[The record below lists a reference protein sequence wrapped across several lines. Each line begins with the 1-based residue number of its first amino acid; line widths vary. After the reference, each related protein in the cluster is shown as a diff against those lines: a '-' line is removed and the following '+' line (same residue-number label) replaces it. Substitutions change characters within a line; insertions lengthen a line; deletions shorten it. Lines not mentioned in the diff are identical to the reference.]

1 MYLGKKASSH
11 KFVLFSGK
19 LKYIMVFPCSSVGK
33 ESACN
38 TGDMGSIPE
47 SGRSPEKEMAAH
59 YSILA
64 WKIPLTEEPGKLQS
78 MGSQKNQARLK
89 D

>member
-1 MYLGKKASSH
+1 MFIKASFAIA
-11 KFVLFSGK
+11 KIWKG
-19 LKYIMVFPCSSVGK
+19 FPGGSVVRNPPANA
-33 ESACN
+33 EDACL
-38 TGDMGSIPE
+38 IPG

-64 WKIPLTEEPGKLQS
+64 WKTPLTEEPGKLQS